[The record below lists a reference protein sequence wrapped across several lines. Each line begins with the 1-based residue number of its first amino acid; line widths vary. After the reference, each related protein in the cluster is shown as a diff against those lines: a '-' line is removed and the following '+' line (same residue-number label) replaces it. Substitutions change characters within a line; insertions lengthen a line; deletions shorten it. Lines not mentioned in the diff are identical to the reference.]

1 MKPSPEILQPTDPL
15 PPKPVVQLTASLQL
29 PNGLTMEVPITIDSG
44 SNADFIGLDFLQEHN
59 IALLPATLPLKVVTV
74 DGRELLG
81 AGGAANAS
89 DGDANWESPR
99 SHQLQCHPTV
109 GHAYSIRHELAAQA
123 QPSIGV
129 VPATTDLRLLILCGT
144 LHSA

>member
-81 AGGAANAS
+81 AGGHLGEIGIEKSSHAMS
-89 DGDANWESPR
+89 D
-99 SHQLQCHPTV
+99 
-109 GHAYSIRHELAAQA
+109 AYSIGKLAARH
-123 QPSIGV
+123 SHW
-129 VPATTDLRLLILCGT
+129 TDLPTAEQICLGRETTPRFGF
-144 LHSA
+144 